1 MLKPLFLLLSGAVH
15 LTSLNSETC
24 SDLLIAQTRSA
35 SRHVPAPVA
44 ETTRV
49 RNFTVPSESS
59 ASTMQTE
66 LSGEALSPYDDHAA
80 LPAGAVYTTSDDTA

>member
-1 MLKPLFLLLSGAVH
+1 M
-15 LTSLNSETC
+15 NS
-24 SDLLIAQTRSA
+24 DLLLIAQTRSA
-35 SRHVPAPVA
+35 SSYVAAPVA
-44 ETTRV
+44 ETTHI

-59 ASTMQTE
+59 PSAMQTE